1 MNNIYQENG
10 YANRLAY
17 LKSLAED
24 PVSFTTYAVRLNT
37 VLMYAEMLGP
47 EEDFDALVTYTKDG
61 L

>member
-17 LKSLAED
+17 LKSLA
-24 PVSFTTYAVRLNT
+24 VNYSVGLNT
-37 VLMYAEMLGP
+37 VLMYAEILGP
-47 EEDFDALVTYTKDG
+47 EEDFDALVTHIEDG